1 MRTFYEGPLRVDFDF
16 TSKPISNNAISKFQ
30 TAHSGLYAERRR
42 PNPDGGSYQGARFPP
57 RPERAGLHARISVNF
72 VLEDVVAIPACLVV
86 GWTLQITSQPQ
97 LCTPAGSP
105 DTTAGI
111 GSANV
116 DPRPSMATG
125 ERYGRSHESIN
136 LLFLRRNSMLAA
148 RISRPRAANGFRILG
163 CPWLSGVASRQALK

>member
-1 MRTFYEGPLRVDFDF
+1 MRTFYDGPLRVDFDF
-16 TSKPISNNAISKFQ
+16 TSRPISNNAIWKFQ

-57 RPERAGLHARISVNF
+57 QPERAGFHARISVNF

-136 LLFLRRNSMLAA
+136 LLFLRSDL
-148 RISRPRAANGFRILG
+148 STPRPERLPH
-163 CPWLSGVASRQALK
+163 PWMPVAIGGWRRDKL